1 MLCVKNR
8 YFVHFF
14 KNSVILITNQYI
26 VTMRTLLLA
35 VSLVSM
41 QIIYGQTT
49 RKYSNEFLNIGV
61 DAAALGMGNTVVS
74 NVQDLTAGYWNPA
87 GLVAVKDYQGALMHA
102 AYFANIAQYDY
113 AGFAMPLDKNSAL
126 GFSLLRFGVDDILDT
141 TELIDNQG
149 NIDYNRINLF
159 AAADYA
165 LQISFAR
172 KPIIKDMY
180 WGVSAKIIHRR
191 IGKFATSYGF
201 GLDAGWQ
208 LNKEDW
214 HYGIMIRDITTTFNV
229 WHIDETAFNAIK
241 DAIPGENQE
250 LPETTELTLP
260 KAQLGVTRD
269 WELTRDLQLQTA
281 LDLNIR
287 FTKTNA
293 IINSNF
299 ASIEP
304 AFGFQAN
311 YLEMVFLRGGINN
324 LQQETQFDNSTRISW
339 QPNFGVGFKYNGIQI
354 DYALTNIASTGNAL
368 YSNIF
373 SVKID
378 FGAFR

>member
-1 MLCVKNR
+1 MKLKLVLLYIFCV
-8 YFVHFF
+8 
-14 KNSVILITNQYI
+14 Q
-26 VTMRTLLLA
+26 LLNA
-35 VSLVSM
+35 
-41 QIIYGQTT
+41 QTT

-74 NVQDLTAGYWNPA
+74 TSNDVTAGYWNPA

-102 AYFANIAQYDY
+102 SYFANIAQYDY
-113 AGFAMPLDKNSAL
+113 IGFAMPLANKSAL
-126 GFSLLRFGVDDILDT
+126 GISLLRFGVDDILDT
-141 TELIDNQG
+141 TELIDSQG

-159 AAADYA
+159 SASDYA
-165 LQISFAR
+165 LQISFAH

-180 WGVSAKIIHRR
+180 WGVNAKIIHRR

-208 LNKEDW
+208 LNKDDW
-214 HYGIMIRDITTTFNV
+214 HYGVMLRDITTTFNV
-229 WHIDETAFNAIK
+229 WNIDEDAFNLIK

-260 KAQLGVTRD
+260 KAQLGIAKDWEITRD
-269 WELTRDLQLQTA
+269 IGLQTA

-293 IINSNF
+293 VINSDF

-311 YLEMVFLRGGINN
+311 YLDMVFLRGGINN
-324 LQQETQFDNSTRISW
+324 LQQETQFDDTTNISW
-339 QPNFGVGFKYNGIQI
+339 QPNFGVGFKYNGIQV

-378 FGAFR
+378 FEAFR